1 MARGPTILLA
11 AATLLIASATE
22 PFAFESPDKPPRD
35 FDVVEPMSPALLPRM
50 PVPPVVRG
58 ERATRIIV
66 EKSWRL
72 MVVES
77 NRKVRRIYSIGLGD
91 EPLGHKEQRGDS
103 RTPEGRYWINFKH
116 DKSRYHLAL
125 RVSYPNDTD
134 RARARKLRVHPG
146 SDIMIHGTPNGVEW
160 WRTLLM
166 ERDWTDGCVA
176 VTNNEIE
183 EIWALVRVG
192 TRVDIRP

>member
-1 MARGPTILLA
+1 MTRRRTIVMVAAILLI
-11 AATLLIASATE
+11 TS
-22 PFAFESPDKPPRD
+22 
-35 FDVVEPMSPALLPRM
+35 SPAPCAFDSLEPLPEILLP
-50 PVPPVVRG
+50 PKPLPPVARG

-66 EKSWRL
+66 DKTWRL

-77 NRKVRRIYSIGLGD
+77 NRKIRRVYSIGLGD
-91 EPLGHKEQRGDS
+91 DPVGHKEQRGDS
-103 RTPEGRYWINFKH
+103 RTPEGRYRIDFKH

-125 RVSYPNDTD
+125 RVSYPNQAD

-146 SDIMIHGTPNGVEW
+146 SDIMIHGMPNGLEW

-176 VTNNEIE
+176 VTNAEIE
-183 EIWALVRVG
+183 EIWKLVGVG
-192 TRVDIRP
+192 TPVEIRR